1 MKAVDKYKNRSIE
14 TSDPGKIVV
23 ALYDG
28 FIKQA
33 NIAKEALRQGERAR
47 AGEAISQAIAIVGEL
62 HASLDGDKGDEQLA
76 DRLASI
82 YMFVNDELLQA
93 NRENDP
99 ERLEDLIDLMSGLR
113 EAWQE
118 ASMKVK
124 DEGLEPDGG

>member
-1 MKAVDKYKNRSIE
+1 MKAIDKYKNRSIE

-28 FIKQA
+28 FIKQVT
-33 NIAKEALRQGERAR
+33 IAREELEDGDRAR

-76 DRLASI
+76 ERLASI

-99 ERLEDLIDLMSGLR
+99 ERLDELIDLMSGLR
-113 EAWQE
+113 DAWQE
-118 ASMKVK
+118 ASMKVNEESLK
-124 DEGLEPDGG
+124 ADG

>member
-1 MKAVDKYKNRSIE
+1 MKAIDKYKNRSIE

-28 FIKQA
+28 FIKQVT
-33 NIAKEALRQGERAR
+33 IAREELEDGDRAK

-76 DRLASI
+76 ERLASI

-99 ERLEDLIDLMSGLR
+99 ERLDELIDLMSGLR
-113 EAWQE
+113 DAWQE
-118 ASMKVK
+118 ASMKVNEESLK
-124 DEGLEPDGG
+124 ADG